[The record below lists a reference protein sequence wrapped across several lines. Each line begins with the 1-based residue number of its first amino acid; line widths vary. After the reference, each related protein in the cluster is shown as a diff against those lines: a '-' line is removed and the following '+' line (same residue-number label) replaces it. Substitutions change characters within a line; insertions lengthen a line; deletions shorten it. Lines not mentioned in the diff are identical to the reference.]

1 MGEPGPDPAPASPQ
15 DRPYGLDDLV
25 AHEKRNMRLILVVLL
40 VAVAWYAARGRP
52 APSGDPAPAP
62 TAPVVSAG

>member
-1 MGEPGPDPAPASPQ
+1 MGEPEPAPPREAA
-15 DRPYGLDDLV
+15 YGLDDLV
-25 AHEKRNMRLILVVLL
+25 AHEKRNMRLVLVVLL
-40 VAVAWYAARGRP
+40 VAVAWYAVRGRA